1 MNKEKILQRLC
12 NDEDYYGEFGNKY
25 LSNSHVGKLLKDP
38 LRAFEPSKTSPAF
51 LVGGYFHTCIIEPDK
66 LEKFKVVKSTT
77 RNTKAYKDVA
87 GGELCLLQHEVDTIE
102 LMRDKVMANDI
113 CKDLITLGNVEY
125 EKPMITELFGNQWK
139 GKADIVNHDE
149 KLIID
154 LKTTGEGGA
163 SPEKAIKTIAN
174 LNYHIQ
180 AAHYLETVQAKEFN
194 FIFVEK
200 VYPFAVG
207 IYKLDKDALLEGR
220 SLREQALK
228 EISLC
233 HTDNYWRGYSETVQT
248 LSMPR
253 WAFKN

>member
-38 LRAFEPSKTSPAF
+38 LRAFEPSKPSPAF
-51 LVGGYFHTCIIEPDK
+51 LVGGYFHTCILEPDK

-139 GKADIVNHDE
+139 DIDKFQWSASKFNYDSQAYIYSKLFGYEFLFIVIDKNTHQLGMFDCSPQFYERGEDKVRKASE
-149 KLIID
+149 AYD
-154 LKTTGEGGA
+154 LFYKTKDFDPKQYFI
-163 SPEKAIKTIAN
+163 SKT
-174 LNYHIQ
+174 L
-180 AAHYLETVQAKEFN
+180 
-194 FIFVEK
+194 
-200 VYPFAVG
+200 
-207 IYKLDKDALLEGR
+207 
-220 SLREQALK
+220 
-228 EISLC
+228 
-233 HTDNYWRGYSETVQT
+233 
-248 LSMPR
+248 
-253 WAFKN
+253 